1 MRPSVFRL
9 TLAALAASASLLA
22 QAPGR
27 HKRTVSDAEVARVH
41 KSAPVTD
48 THNDVSSATIA
59 GMDTAAEI
67 RKIYG
72 ENTLRLMAAVER
84 AAAPR
89 R

>member
-1 MRPSVFRL
+1 MRLSVLRL
-9 TLAALAASASLLA
+9 ALAA
-22 QAPGR
+22 
-27 HKRTVSDAEVARVH
+27 EV
-41 KSAPVTD
+41 
-48 THNDVSSATIA
+48 
-59 GMDTAAEI
+59 